1 MRSEARAGLARL
13 RLLSPERQAELTPVI
28 RRLLT
33 VRLLRSL
40 TQGTLVVDFA
50 LYLHALG
57 WSGTAIGLVLAGAGL
72 ANTAFALVVGPLSDR
87 IGRRGLL
94 LAYQVLALVTALVA
108 LATAEPLLLA
118 PAAILGGFGRGA
130 NGTAGGFSP
139 AEQAWLAE
147 AAPPVARP
155 WIFSLNS
162 ALGFFGMGLGA
173 ALGATPV
180 IFAAWLPGPLAYRP
194 LFAFAAFVA
203 VAGGLILARTE
214 ERYRPLRPTTAER
227 SAAAPIRRQEDR
239 LLLALS
245 SINALGGASIGLTG
259 PLISYWFAVRFDLG
273 PESIAPVLAVSFLLT
288 GLASIAAG
296 RIAETR
302 GVIRSVVVG
311 RTLGLLCLV
320 AIPLAPTYVLAAVAY
335 AGRSIFSRGT
345 AGPRQALVVG
355 LVRDERRG
363 LAVSV
368 SNASLQLPASL
379 GPAVAGPLIE
389 AGLLDLPFYVAAVLQ
404 AVFIAGY
411 ARVLLPHE
419 PPRRGHDAETMG
431 AEARSVTGTARRD
444 DPTDDIATSL
454 IDDTNV
460 DGPP

>member
-1 MRSEARAGLARL
+1 MRFLARALSPA
-13 RLLSPERQAELTPVI
+13 RLLSPERRRELTPLI
-28 RRLLT
+28 RRLMT

-40 TQGTLVVDFA
+40 AQGTLVVDFA
-50 LYLHALG
+50 LYLQALG

-72 ANTAFALVVGPLSDR
+72 ANTAFAIVVGPLSDR
-87 IGRRGLL
+87 IGRRRLL
-94 LAYQVLALVTALVA
+94 VAYQGLALVTA
-108 LATAEPLLLA
+108 ATALITAAPLLLA

-147 AAPPVARP
+147 AALPVARP

-162 ALGFFGMGLGA
+162 ALGFFGMGIGA

-180 IFAAWLPGPLAYRP
+180 LFAAWLPGPLAYRP
-194 LFAFAAFVA
+194 LFAFAALVA
-203 VAGGLILARTE
+203 VVGGIILAGAE
-214 ERYRPLRPTTAER
+214 ERYRPLRATSEDL
-227 SAAAPIRRQEDR
+227 SAAAPIQRRENR

-245 SINALGGASIGLTG
+245 AINALGGASIGLTG
-259 PLISYWFAVRFDLG
+259 PLISYWFAVRFGLG
-273 PESIAPVLAVSFLLT
+273 PESIAPVLALSFLLT

-302 GVIRSVVVG
+302 GVIRSVVAGRIVG
-311 RTLGLLCLV
+311 LACLV
-320 AIPLAPTYVLAAVAY
+320 AIPLAPTYPLAALAY

-355 LVRDERRG
+355 LVREQRRG

-389 AGLLDLPFYVAAVLQ
+389 VGLLDLPFYVAAALQ

-411 ARVLLPHE
+411 ARLLLPYE
-419 PPRRGHDAETMG
+419 PPRRGD
-431 AEARSVTGTARRD
+431 EAKPRRASGQAPD
-444 DPTDDIATSL
+444 SDQATSAL
-454 IDDTNV
+454 IADEEV